1 MSYDSKF
8 TSFCAFF
15 MLLFMLVSPIQYCFF
30 NQKAYAHGLSQEN
43 LPPISIGN
51 RQMSLY
57 LKINPLIL
65 TPASAHNAYMQFRL
79 FNVINNEPAHNQHV
93 TYKIIVTNSAVI
105 NRKTTPLRLI
115 SLTQRAIN
123 LTYRTQSK
131 ISFYEITNYY
141 VTRNTPNMV
150 KFPAIVLV

>member
-93 TYKIIVTNSAVI
+93 TYKIIVTKGTVPSSTE
-105 NRKTTPLRLI
+105 KPLLFDSFHSHKGLLTLHIEPSQRLASTR
-115 SLTQRAIN
+115 SLIIMLLAI
-123 LTYRTQSK
+123 LP
-131 ISFYEITNYY
+131 IW
-141 VTRNTPNMV
+141 
-150 KFPAIVLV
+150 